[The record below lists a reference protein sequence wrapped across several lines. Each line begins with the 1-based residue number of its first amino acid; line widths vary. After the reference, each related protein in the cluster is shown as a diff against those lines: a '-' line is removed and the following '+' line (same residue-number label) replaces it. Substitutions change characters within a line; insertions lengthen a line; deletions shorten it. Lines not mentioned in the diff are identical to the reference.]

1 MCEIS
6 NRSVQWKELH
16 NSDRRRYQN
25 KRPVVDEEKGGQ
37 AEARRARTMGVSDF
51 SQQGEVLKSAYA
63 KSQRKLISRKSCTNA
78 TVEDT
83 K

>member
-6 NRSVQWKELH
+6 KGSVQWKELH
-16 NSDRRRYQN
+16 NSDRRRYRN
-25 KRPVVDEEKGGQ
+25 KRPVVDEEKGDRLRLDGQ
-37 AEARRARTMGVSDF
+37 ERRVFRTF
-51 SQQGEVLKSAYA
+51 SQQGEVLRDAYA